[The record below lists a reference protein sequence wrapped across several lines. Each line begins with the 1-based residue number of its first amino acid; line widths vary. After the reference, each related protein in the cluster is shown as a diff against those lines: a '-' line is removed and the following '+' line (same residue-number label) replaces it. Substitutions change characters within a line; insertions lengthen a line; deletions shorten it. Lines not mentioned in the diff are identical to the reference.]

1 MLGANWVKVSEQEP
15 PSKTDVLCCNIF
27 TGDSFTA
34 DKLET
39 FNSSNGLM
47 AKAFYRGYPQWI
59 ATHWRPLPPMPEGE

>member
-1 MLGANWVKVSEQEP
+1 MQGTNWVKVGDQDP

-39 FNSSNGLM
+39 FNTSSGLK
-47 AKAFYRGYPQWI
+47 ARAFYRGDPQWI
-59 ATHWRPLPPMPEGE
+59 ATHWMPLPPMPEGE